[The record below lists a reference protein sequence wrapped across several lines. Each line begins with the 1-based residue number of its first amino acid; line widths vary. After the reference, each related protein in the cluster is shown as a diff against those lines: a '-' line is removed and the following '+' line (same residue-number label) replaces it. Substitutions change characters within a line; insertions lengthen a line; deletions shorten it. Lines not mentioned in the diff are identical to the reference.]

1 MHNLIS
7 IIRCEF
13 VSVSNI
19 QQKYMHRFSLNFQDR
34 SNIAQETT
42 WGILRM
48 FQTTM
53 QMCVNVYVLYMCVVG
68 VGVLVGRG
76 GGGWVGMGC
85 CFVSGYTNFI
95 HFLFCFYPNHKTCYN
110 QPYSQ
115 QHFTCIMLTKISDDY
130 LYGVGV
136 GGAW

>member
-53 QMCVNVYVLYMCVVG
+53 RMCVNVYVLYMCVVG
-68 VGVLVGRG
+68 VGVGVG
-76 GGGWVGMGC
+76 GGGWMGAVSYLAIQILYLSY
-85 CFVSGYTNFI
+85 FVFI
-95 HFLFCFYPNHKTCYN
+95 RT
-110 QPYSQ
+110 
-115 QHFTCIMLTKISDDY
+115 TKHVITSHTHSST
-130 LYGVGV
+130 LH
-136 GGAW
+136 ASC